1 MKAILF
7 ARVSS
12 REQEETGYSLPAQQK
27 LLEEYAK
34 KKEFQVARIF
44 SISESAR
51 GGSQRTTFN
60 EMLGYVKKS
69 GIKVIVCEKVDR
81 LTRNLKDAV
90 YVNEWI
96 NKNPDRQ
103 VHFVKEN
110 CVLNRES
117 RSNEKFIWNIKVS
130 VAQYYIDNLS
140 EEVKKGQ
147 MEKIRQGWLPTKPP
161 LGYMTVG
168 EKGHKIHVVDDGK
181 APFIREI
188 FRLYAGGAHSIK
200 NLSQVMYEKGLRTR
214 GGNKLAKSRLG
225 DLLSDPFYYGKIRWN
240 GKIYEGKQKP
250 LLSRDTFQKVQ
261 HILKTKATPM
271 YKKHFYLF
279 NGLIKCTECKGKITW
294 EKQKD
299 TVYGHCNHY
308 RDCQQKTWAREPD
321 VEEQIAKVFGDLQVK
336 HPQLAESIRTA
347 LKESHQD
354 KVLYHTNALNQLK
367 NRHEQIQQRLDRLYD
382 DKLDEKVTKE
392 FYQRKAQQYSE
403 EKEAIT
409 ESIEKH
415 SRASD
420 KYCQLGLSIYD
431 LSQRARGIYR
441 EASLEEKRRLIRL
454 VFDDLFLDE
463 GKLSFTYSKPFKM
476 VHQAV
481 EFTNSSK
488 VKNLAKSYSRNFEPV
503 KKPVNVSKNGA
514 SDPEIAQLLRGWDA
528 FRTLRWLTSVESPEW
543 MLYEVEN
550 LLKLSTL
557 PSALS

>member
-34 KKEFQVARIF
+34 KNDFRIAKVF

-60 EMLGYVKKS
+60 QMLSHVKKS

-90 YVNEWI
+90 HVNEWI
-96 NKNPDRQ
+96 NKDPDRQ

-110 CVLNRES
+110 CVLSRES

-161 LGYMTVG
+161 LGYRTVG
-168 EKGHKIHVVDDGK
+168 EKGHKIHVVDEGK
-181 APFIREI
+181 APFITEI
-188 FRLYAGGAHSIK
+188 FKLYAEGDHPLK
-200 NLSQVMYEKGLRTR
+200 KLSQVMYEKGLRTR
-214 GGNKLAKSRLG
+214 GGNKLARSRLAT
-225 DLLSDPFYYGKIRWN
+225 LLSDPFYYGKIRWN
-240 GKIYEGKQKP
+240 DKIYQGKQKP

-261 HILKTKATPM
+261 HILKAKATPM
-271 YKKHFYLF
+271 YKKHLYLF
-279 NGLIKCTECKGKITW
+279 NSLIRCAECKGKITW
-294 EKQKD
+294 EKQKN

-308 RDCQQKTWAREPD
+308 RDCQQKTWVREPD
-321 VEEQIAKVFGDLQVK
+321 VEEQIVEVLGGLQVK
-336 HPQLAESIRTA
+336 HRKLADLIRTA
-347 LKESHQD
+347 LKDSHQD
-354 KVLYHTNALNQLK
+354 KIIYHSNALSELT
-367 NRHEQIQQRLDRLYD
+367 NRHEQIQQRLNRLYD
-382 DKLDEKVTKE
+382 DKLDEKITKE
-392 FYQRKAQQYSE
+392 FYESKFQQYSA
-403 EKEAIT
+403 EKEDIT
-409 ESIEKH
+409 ESMEKH
-415 SRASD
+415 SQASD
-420 KYCQLGLSIYD
+420 KYCELSLSIYE
-431 LSQRARGIYR
+431 LSQRTRGIYG

-454 VFDDLFLDE
+454 VFNDLFLDE
-463 GKLSFTYSKPFKM
+463 GKLSFAYSKPFQM

-488 VKNLAKSYSRNFEPV
+488 VKNMARSCSRNFEPV
-503 KKPVNVSKNGA
+503 KKPVTTSKNGA

-528 FRTLRWLTSVESPEW
+528 FRTLRWLTSVDSPEW
-543 MLYEVEN
+543 MLCEVEN

>member
-34 KKEFQVARIF
+34 KRDFRIARKF

-51 GGSQRTTFN
+51 GESQRTTFN
-60 EMLGYVKKS
+60 EMLSHIKKS

-90 YVNEWI
+90 QVNEWI
-96 NKNPDRQ
+96 NKDPDRQ

-110 CVLNRES
+110 CVLSRES

-161 LGYMTVG
+161 LGYRTVG
-168 EKGHKIHVVDDGK
+168 EKGHKIHVVDEGK
-181 APFIREI
+181 APFVREI
-188 FRLYAGGAHSIK
+188 FKLYAEGDHSQK
-200 NLSQVMYEKGLRTR
+200 KLSQVMYEKGLRTR
-214 GGNKLAKSRLG
+214 GGNKLAKSRLAV
-225 DLLSDPFYYGKIRWN
+225 LLSDPFYYGKIRWN
-240 GKIYEGKQKP
+240 GRIYEGKQKP
-250 LLSRDTFQKVQ
+250 LISRGMFQKVQ
-261 HILKTKATPM
+261 HILKSKATPM

-279 NGLIKCTECKGKITW
+279 NGLIRCAECKGKITW
-294 EKQKD
+294 EKQKNII
-299 TVYGHCNHY
+299 YGHCNHY
-308 RDCQQKTWAREPD
+308 RNCQQKTWVREPD
-321 VEEQIAKVFGDLQVK
+321 VNEQIAKVFGSFQIK

-354 KVLYHTNALNQLK
+354 KVAYHTNALNQLK
-367 NRHEQIQQRLDRLYD
+367 NRHEQIQGRLDRLYD
-382 DKLDEKVTKE
+382 DKLDEKITRE
-392 FYQRKAQQYSE
+392 FYERKSQQYSE

-415 SRASD
+415 SQASD
-420 KYCQLGLSIYD
+420 KYCELGLNIYD
-431 LSQRARGIYR
+431 LSQRASGIYR
-441 EASLEEKRRLIRL
+441 EASLEEKRRLLRL
-454 VFDDLFLDE
+454 VFDGLFLDE
-463 GKLSFTYSKPFKM
+463 GKLCFTYSKPFQM
-476 VHQAV
+476 LHQAV

-488 VKNLAKSYSRNFEPV
+488 MKNLAKSCSRNFEPC
-503 KKPVNVSKNGA
+503 KKPVNTSKNGV

-528 FRTLRWLTSVESPEW
+528 FRTLRWLTCIESPEW
-543 MLYEVEN
+543 MLSETKS
-550 LLKLSTL
+550 LLELSTL
-557 PSALS
+557 PTTLS